1 MAINANISV
10 KGNLDLPKVDGT
22 ITVTDN
28 TDFTFVLPQSS
39 PALQE
44 REGIIEF
51 VDQDQL
57 ALADTLEET
66 ETLDQ
71 TISGLD
77 VNLNIEIDKDA
88 LLSIIIDKANGD
100 FIKLQGEA
108 QLTGGI
114 DPSGKT
120 TLVGRYEVNEGAYE
134 MSVSLLKR
142 RFEIQ
147 EGSTITWTGE
157 PMEADV
163 DITAVYKTKA
173 APLDLVQQQVGGD
186 ENINLYKQRIPFN
199 TLLKMTGELLK
210 PIISFDIE
218 VDGNNPGVS
227 SDVISMVDSKL
238 SQLRTEQS
246 EMNKQVFAL
255 LLLNRFIGENP
266 FESSTGLSAESVAR
280 QSVSRMLSEQ
290 LNNLAADLIEGVEL
304 NFDLESSDDYSTG
317 TRENRT
323 DLNIGVSKSLLND
336 RLKVSVGSNF
346 GLEGTERQNEEM
358 TNIAGDVQIE
368 YLLSRDGRYTL
379 KAYRKN
385 EYQLALQGQ
394 IIETGVGFVITLDY
408 NEFKEIWQRRRR
420 NREFRRTQRNVQNE
434 QTTTT
439 TK

>member
-1 MAINANISV
+1 
-10 KGNLDLPKVDGT
+10 
-22 ITVTDN
+22 
-28 TDFTFVLPQSS
+28 
-39 PALQE
+39 
-44 REGIIEF
+44 
-51 VDQDQL
+51 
-57 ALADTLEET
+57 
-66 ETLDQ
+66 
-71 TISGLD
+71 
-77 VNLNIEIDKDA
+77 
-88 LLSIIIDKANGD
+88 
-100 FIKLQGEA
+100 
-108 QLTGGI
+108 
-114 DPSGKT
+114 
-120 TLVGRYEVNEGAYE
+120 
-134 MSVSLLKR
+134 
-142 RFEIQ
+142 
-147 EGSTITWTGE
+147 
-157 PMEADV
+157 
-163 DITAVYKTKA
+163 
-173 APLDLVQQQVGGD
+173 
-186 ENINLYKQRIPFN
+186 
-199 TLLKMTGELLK
+199 
-210 PIISFDIE
+210 
-218 VDGNNPGVS
+218 
-227 SDVISMVDSKL
+227 SMVDSKL

-290 LNNLAADLIEGVEL
+290 LNNLAADVIEGVEL

-323 DLNIGVSKSLLND
+323 YLNIGVSTSLLKE